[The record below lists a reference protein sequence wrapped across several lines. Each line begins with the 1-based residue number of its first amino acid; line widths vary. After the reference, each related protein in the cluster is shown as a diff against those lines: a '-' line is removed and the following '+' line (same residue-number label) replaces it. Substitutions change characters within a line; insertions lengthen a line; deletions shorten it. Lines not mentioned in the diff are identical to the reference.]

1 MLTAS
6 IILFMYAA
14 ISGVIMAVN
23 IFRGAR
29 RWVPLALG
37 HGVLAA
43 TALVLALLVSR
54 ATGIAAVKY
63 GVTVLV
69 LAALGGLLLLSYP
82 LRDKRHPWVVVVLH
96 ALLAVGGVGCLVF
109 ALLN

>member
-6 IILFMYAA
+6 IILLMYAA
-14 ISGVIMAVN
+14 ISGLIMAVN
-23 IFRGAR
+23 IFRGAK
-29 RWVPLALG
+29 RWVPLAFG
-37 HGVLAA
+37 HGFLAA
-43 TALVLALLVSR
+43 TALVLALLESM
-54 ATGIAAVKY
+54 ATGAAAIRY
-63 GVTVLV
+63 GVAVLA

-82 LRDKRHPWVVVVLH
+82 LRRKPHPWVVVVLH